1 MDTLLFIR
9 AQPAKAIQQWLSAL
23 RPGASQ
29 LCRGGLS
36 RRLVRR
42 SLDEGKGT
50 RTSSFESRSIS
61 AGRMTEFFVSFAWC
75 KNNHA
80 RSLSEFCR
88 GQTGTRKGAEHK
100 ETKLAKRALAFPIPT
115 GLKLGPA
122 PSTAPWQAI
131 LKGLQSLSPGLR
143 GTSYPVKREKNH
155 NPERVEPDS

>member
-1 MDTLLFIR
+1 GRGAMNCRDAASCLNGYAAFHPRATSKGYPAMAIR
-9 AQPAKAIQQWLSAL
+9 ASPGRIPALS
-23 RPGASQ
+23 G
-29 LCRGGLS
+29 
-36 RRLVRR
+36 RLVPR

-143 GTSYPVKREKNH
+143 G
-155 NPERVEPDS
+155 